1 MHVTL
6 VCIPA
11 PHLLT
16 TSTSLPLGSE
26 LPPLPDG
33 IPVTLVCIPTLHL
46 LTTSTSLPLGSE
58 LPPLPGGMPDACVH
72 PREKPSQLSLQ
83 LAAAPPAQTPDV
95 ALEWKCWC
103 SQGHV
108 RVSVLCEFSR
118 KAISA
123 VSATRR
129 CSARSNA

>member
-58 LPPLPGGMPDACVH
+58 LPPLPDGMPDACVH
-72 PREKPSQLSLQ
+72 PNTP
-83 LAAAPPAQTPDV
+83 LAYNVNILTSRFRAAT
-95 ALEWKCWC
+95 
-103 SQGHV
+103 
-108 RVSVLCEFSR
+108 
-118 KAISA
+118 
-123 VSATRR
+123 
-129 CSARSNA
+129 SARWYA